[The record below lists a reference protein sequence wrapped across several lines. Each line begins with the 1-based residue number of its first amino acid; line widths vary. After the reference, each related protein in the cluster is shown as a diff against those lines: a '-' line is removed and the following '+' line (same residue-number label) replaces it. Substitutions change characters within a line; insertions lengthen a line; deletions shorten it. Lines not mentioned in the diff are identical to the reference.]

1 MRLVAT
7 HVLRVVARESDS
19 RQVPS
24 GATPAVVA
32 HSDRFRIDDLSVDVG
47 RALVQRG
54 DLEIPLPKLSFDLLL
69 ALARAAPN
77 LLTLDELM
85 NQVWPGL
92 VVAPDTVSQRVKLL
106 RAALGDDSK
115 TPRYI
120 VGVRGRGYRLI
131 ATVSD
136 LQVPAQSLQSPPS
149 PPSHPIV
156 VPAANLAQ
164 RPRWRIVVVVSGVL
178 LALAATVVQLNR
190 RTTERAATLAEAASA
205 GRAAAAAQLPE
216 RSIAVLPFVNLG
228 KTDNSDLLALGI
240 PEAVLHQLATLNN
253 LQVIARTSSFAFRDR
268 RLDARVIG
276 QDLNAHYLLEGS
288 VQTDRGRLRVTAQLV
303 DASSGGHVWSM
314 QFDKTPDDIFA
325 LQDEIALQVARA
337 LQVSLDA
344 GATEKLAASNTTNFD
359 AYLEYLQASS
369 LLATWRLADMQA
381 AIQRAAKAVALDPRF
396 AAAYV
401 LLAKA
406 RVRSAEFD
414 VTADRPQRMA
424 AALQEGQ
431 QLLQQALALNP
442 RDGRAYVERAYLTAF
457 HDTVA
462 AEKDYHRG
470 LELNPNDAEA
480 YEGLA
485 VILADEPARR
495 AAALSAIDQARKLN
509 PLEPRLDVIK
519 ATMLYYGRGDIEGAV
534 GLLEAALERNP
545 LYEPALARLEQ
556 LRVAGGH
563 LAEAINLGEQVLAS
577 DPRAAQAREILLHV
591 YLDLNELAAAQSVAS
606 VNGANDAG
614 SQSVIRLY
622 MRDFQHAATLVYA
635 AAASNTLSVVSEIVA
650 SGAIR
655 IAARNNGQL
664 ARAAAFFTQRGAIK
678 WDESGN
684 LIQGDVT
691 SLQINAVGLADMLLQ
706 TGETARARQLLE
718 ASLAAMDLDEREYQR
733 GEIWYTMMRSVALAL
748 LGRDDEAL
756 AVLQKKPIEKGGSLD
771 VWYIFELEPAF
782 AALRNDARFA
792 AMHRQLQAHLRA
804 EQIALQRLRAQGLV
818 PRRS

>member
-7 HVLRVVARESDS
+7 HVLRVVTRESDS
-19 RQVPS
+19 RHVQS
-24 GATPAVVA
+24 GATPVMVA

-47 RALVQRG
+47 RALVQRD
-54 DLEIPLPKLSFDLLL
+54 DLEVPLPKLSFDLLV

-106 RAALGDDSK
+106 RAALDDDSK

-136 LQVPAQSLQSPPS
+136 LHAPAQYLELPQSPQSQPS
-149 PPSHPIV
+149 QPII
-156 VPAANLAQ
+156 VPAASVAQ
-164 RPRWRIVVVVSGVL
+164 PPRWRMLVLGSGVL
-178 LALAATVVQLNR
+178 LAIAVTVVLLNR
-190 RTTERAATLAEAASA
+190 QVTERATTVAATGSAAGA
-205 GRAAAAAQLPE
+205 VPLPE

-228 KTDNSDLLALGI
+228 KTDNSDLLSLGI
-240 PEAVLHQLATLNN
+240 PEAVLHQLATLNY
-253 LQVIARTSSFAFRDR
+253 LKVIARTSSFAFRDR
-268 RLDARVIG
+268 KVDARAIG
-276 QDLNAHYLLEGS
+276 QDLNARYLLEGS

-369 LLATWRLADMQA
+369 LLATWRLADMQV
-381 AIQRAAKAVALDPRF
+381 AIQRAAKAVELDPRF

-462 AEKDYHRG
+462 AEKDYRHG

-495 AAALSAIDQARKLN
+495 AAAVSAIDQARKLN

-519 ATMLYYGRGDIEGAV
+519 ATMIYYGRGDIEGAIS
-534 GLLEAALERNP
+534 LLEAALDRNP
-545 LYEPALARLEQ
+545 LYGPALARLEQ
-556 LRVAGGH
+556 LRLAGGH
-563 LAEAINLGEQVLAS
+563 QAEAINFGEQVLAS
-577 DPRAAQAREILLHV
+577 DPRAAQAREILLHA
-591 YLDLNELAAAQSVAS
+591 YLDLNELAAAQSVANL
-606 VNGANDAG
+606 NGATDAG
-614 SQSVIRLY
+614 SQSVIRTY
-622 MRDFQHAATLVYA
+622 ARDFQRAATLVYA
-635 AAASNTLSVVSEIVA
+635 AAASNTLSVVSEIV
-650 SGAIR
+650 STGAIR

-684 LIQGDVT
+684 LMQGFR
-691 SLQINAVGLADMLLQ
+691 LC
-706 TGETARARQLLE
+706 
-718 ASLAAMDLDEREYQR
+718 
-733 GEIWYTMMRSVALAL
+733 
-748 LGRDDEAL
+748 
-756 AVLQKKPIEKGGSLD
+756 
-771 VWYIFELEPAF
+771 
-782 AALRNDARFA
+782 
-792 AMHRQLQAHLRA
+792 LRA
-804 EQIALQRLRAQGLV
+804 LPLILRQVLRV
-818 PRRS
+818 

>member
-1 MRLVAT
+1 
-7 HVLRVVARESDS
+7 VVTRESDS
-19 RQVPS
+19 RHVQS
-24 GATPAVVA
+24 GATPVVVA

-54 DLEIPLPKLSFDLLL
+54 DLEIPLPRLSFDLLL

-120 VGVRGRGYRLI
+120 VGVRSRGYRLI
-131 ATVSD
+131 AVVSD
-136 LQVPAQSLQSPPS
+136 LQVPAPYLELPQSPQLQLS
-149 PPSHPIV
+149 QSII
-156 VPAANLAQ
+156 VPAAVVAR
-164 RPRWRIVVVVSGVL
+164 RPRWRMLVLGSGVL
-178 LALAATVVQLNR
+178 LAIAVTVVLLNPRATERVATVAATGS
-190 RTTERAATLAEAASA
+190 AAGAI
-205 GRAAAAAQLPE
+205 QLPE

-268 RLDARVIG
+268 KVDARAIG
-276 QDLNAHYLLEGS
+276 QDLNARYLLEGS

-303 DASSGGHVWSM
+303 DATSGGHVWSM

-325 LQDEIALQVARA
+325 LQDEIALRVARA

-344 GATEKLAASNTTNFD
+344 GATEQLAASNTANFD

-406 RVRSAEFD
+406 TVRSAEFN

-424 AALQEGQ
+424 AALREGQ
-431 QLLQQALALNP
+431 RLLQQALALNP
-442 RDGRAYVERAYLTAF
+442 RDSRAYVERAYLTTF
-457 HDTVA
+457 SDTVA
-462 AEKDYHRG
+462 AEKDYRHG

-485 VILADEPARR
+485 VILGDEPARR

-519 ATMLYYGRGDIEGAV
+519 ATMLYYGRGDIEGAIS
-534 GLLEAALERNP
+534 LLEAALERNP

-556 LRVAGGH
+556 LRLAGGH
-563 LAEAINLGEQVLAS
+563 QAEAINLGEQVLAS
-577 DPRAAQAREILLHV
+577 DPRAAQARVILLHA
-591 YLDLNELAAAQSVAS
+591 YLDVNELAAAQAVAN
-606 VNGANDAG
+606 VNGATDAG
-614 SQSVIRLY
+614 SQSVIRTY
-622 MRDFQHAATLVYA
+622 ARDFQRAATLVYA
-635 AAASNTLSVVSEIVA
+635 AAASNTLSVVSEIV
-650 SGAIR
+650 STGAIR

-664 ARAAAFFTQRGAIK
+664 ARAAAFFTQRGAIE
-678 WDESGN
+678 WDESGK
-684 LIQGDVT
+684 LIQGDQT
-691 SLQINAVGLADMLLQ
+691 SVQINAVGLADMLLQ
-706 TGETARARQLLE
+706 MGETARARQLLE
-718 ASLAAMDLDEREYQR
+718 ASLAAMDLDERDYQR

-748 LGRDDEAL
+748 LGRDDEAI
-756 AVLQKKPIEKGGSLD
+756 AVLQKKPIEKGGSMD
-771 VWYIFELEPAF
+771 AWYVFELEPAF

-792 AMHRQLQAHLRA
+792 AMRTQIQAHAQA
-804 EQIALQRLRAQGLV
+804 ERLALQRLRTQGLV
-818 PRRS
+818 PKRS